1 MWIERNEMERCYKL
15 FERARSVDDRNE
27 EIIEKVKCTLQT
39 SYEVYVRV
47 QDRRQLVS

>member
-27 EIIEKVKCTLQT
+27 EIIKKREMYT
-39 SYEVYVRV
+39 SECI
-47 QDRRQLVS
+47 